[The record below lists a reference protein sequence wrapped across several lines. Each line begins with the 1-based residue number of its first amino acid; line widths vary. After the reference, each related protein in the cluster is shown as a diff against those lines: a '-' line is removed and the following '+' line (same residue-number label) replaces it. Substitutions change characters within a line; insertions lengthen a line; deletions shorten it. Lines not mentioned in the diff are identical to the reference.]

1 MGTFFALTKRNIK
14 MFFKDKGMLF
24 TSLITPIILL
34 VLYATFLANVYR
46 DSFEGSFPEGFTF
59 PNMNKVINGAVSGQ
73 LTSSLLAVCC
83 VTVAFCSNTLMANDK
98 VTGVLKDLTITP
110 LKRHTLALSYYFGTL
125 ATTLMV
131 NAIALIACFIYTA
144 INGWFMST
152 TDVLLL
158 ILDVTLLSMF
168 GTALA
173 CFVNNFLKTQ
183 GQITAVGTIVSAGYG
198 FICGAY
204 MPIAQ
209 FGSVV
214 QNIVSVLPGT
224 YGTSLVK
231 NHALNGVINEMGK
244 NLSQDTI
251 NKTKVGMDCT
261 PKLFGHVVNIPTMY
275 IILISSTILLV
286 AAYLLVNL
294 LRKKAK

>member
-1 MGTFFALTKRNIK
+1 MGTFLALTKRNIK

-34 VLYATFLANVYR
+34 VLYATFLANVYH
-46 DSFEGSFPEGFTF
+46 DSFEKCFPEGFTF

-125 ATTLMV
+125 VTTLMV
-131 NAIALIACFIYTA
+131 NAIALVACFIYTA

-209 FGSVV
+209 FGSAI

-231 NHALNGVINEMGK
+231 NHTLNGVINEMGK
-244 NLSQDTI
+244 NLTNEVVNEI
-251 NKTKVGMDCT
+251 KVGMDCT

-275 IILISSTILLV
+275 IILIGSTILLIT
-286 AAYLLVNL
+286 AYLLVNL
-294 LRKKAK
+294 LRKKTK